1 MIKSKLKE
9 IADSRELSI
18 REIARGSDCH
28 FEIIRR
34 LYNDTMERYPRDV
47 IDKLCAYLNVGVGD
61 LLEHVKGPEEAE
73 QHEGNH
79 ETH

>member
-1 MIKSKLKE
+1 MIRSRLKE

-28 FEIIRR
+28 FEIVRR

-47 IDKLCAYLNVGVGD
+47 IDKLCTYLDVEVGE
-61 LLEHVKGPEEAE
+61 LLT
-73 QHEGNH
+73 HEKSTEN
-79 ETH
+79 